1 MAVSNS
7 IINITIDFEIVQGAL
22 ICIQCDSYIKQST
35 LIFVASG
42 AVLSGVMLKSQNYIV
57 IDNTS
62 IQFRLDCKNM
72 SGIVNELHAL
82 KKILLNNLKLTGY
95 AYQDSI
101 YNGFIASN
109 VIDNVNVQIFNTK
122 VCTNNIGQSGQSTGA
137 LSINDSFQQ
146 TCVSICSP
154 PLHYVYGICL
164 PNLELGQY
172 SAINESYWCEL
183 PFIYDGYSCHCQYG
197 YLLNISYCVDIINT
211 LTQLDV
217 QLASN
222 FSNLSDTLKYNVSQL
237 EAHINAN
244 LAYTEQSML
253 NNKSF
258 LMNQINNLNVS
269 LTKSIDDLSNK
280 VNTINSTLTQT
291 TVSLQSQLDTTNYN
305 LQQLK
310 SKQATEIQDIKQQY
324 SDHLVNTNAIE
335 IKQNQSL
342 FTKQQSIYSLNSSL
356 NGYISGTTLNNS
368 QQDQNI
374 NSVFQKIQQS
384 TQTAKNVQ
392 GSLDSLNSRITG
404 SLNNLQSQ
412 YNAKANIPDLYYQY
426 QIDSM
431 YSALQGNIN
440 NQQNRIQQSITY
452 TYICSGGGC
461 GSYRL

>member
-1 MAVSNS
+1 
-7 IINITIDFEIVQGAL
+7 
-22 ICIQCDSYIKQST
+22 
-35 LIFVASG
+35 
-42 AVLSGVMLKSQNYIV
+42 MLKSQNYIV

-95 AYQDSI
+95 AYQDSV

-291 TVSLQSQLDTTNYN
+291 TVSLQSQLDTTNN
-305 LQQLK
+305 VLSIFATDQNNEMQIQSQLM
-310 SKQATEIQDIKQQY
+310 
-324 SDHLVNTNAIE
+324 
-335 IKQNQSL
+335 
-342 FTKQQSIYSLNSSL
+342 
-356 NGYISGTTLNNS
+356 S
-368 QQDQNI
+368 QQQ
-374 NSVFQKIQQS
+374 
-384 TQTAKNVQ
+384 
-392 GSLDSLNSRITG
+392 
-404 SLNNLQSQ
+404 NNLQSINNRFILNISTQSSNLKALNNTMLEFETKTSQINLVQNQQLNTQ
-412 YNAKANIPDLYYQY
+412 YNQIVSLSQIVSQINPQVDSVNTAQSQRATNLLNEIPKKMNIASTYYAY
-426 QIDSM
+426 QIDQKTNSIQ
-431 YSALQGNIN
+431 AQINDIN
-440 NQQNRIQQSITY
+440 NKLGQCASSGVASIGITKKLNIDRCCCCNQCAGCAYNVVYIVVCKTNGVCTTY
-452 TYICSGGGC
+452 
-461 GSYRL
+461 

>member
-1 MAVSNS
+1 
-7 IINITIDFEIVQGAL
+7 
-22 ICIQCDSYIKQST
+22 
-35 LIFVASG
+35 
-42 AVLSGVMLKSQNYIV
+42 MLKSQNYIV

-310 SKQATEIQDIKQQY
+310 SKQANDINTIQINLNNNKAYLLQINDSQTQRDQELIKQ
-324 SDHLVNTNAIE
+324 TNYVDG
-335 IKQNQSL
+335 NL
-342 FTKQQSIYSLNSSL
+342 SLNQNNQLS
-356 NGYISGTTLNNS
+356 INS
-368 QQDQNI
+368 QQQTNILNYSARLDQI
-374 NSVFQKIQQS
+374 NQQS
-384 TQTAKNVQ
+384 TT
-392 GSLDSLNSRITG
+392 I
-404 SLNNLQSQ
+404 
-412 YNAKANIPDLYYQY
+412 
-426 QIDSM
+426 
-431 YSALQGNIN
+431 
-440 NQQNRIQQSITY
+440 QNRINTLDQTLTQQVNTVQYQLNTKMNSQQTYNKPTVDSIINNLNWQLGQTNGRLSQCAGAGY
-452 TYICSGGGC
+452 ASIKYMSEQVIDYQCAQNHGIPQCSFWTTFLQICYVSGSC
-461 GSYRL
+461 TKQYVS